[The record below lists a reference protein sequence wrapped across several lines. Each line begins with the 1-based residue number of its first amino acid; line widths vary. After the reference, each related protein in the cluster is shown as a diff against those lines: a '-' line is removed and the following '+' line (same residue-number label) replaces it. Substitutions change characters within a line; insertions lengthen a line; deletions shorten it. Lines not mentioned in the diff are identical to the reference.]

1 MVVINESSS
10 ENKLSLLSLSLFG
23 VGIILGAGIYAILGS
38 AAAAS
43 GASLWM
49 SFLFAAIVALL
60 TGLSYCELVTIYPK
74 AGAEYTYLKNAYPDK
89 EWAPFLLGFVLL
101 FAGCATAATISIG
114 FGNYLNQFVEI
125 SSWVSALGLLLVV
138 SIINSVGVQNSSKVN
153 IVFTLIEVIG
163 LIIVIWYGFNN
174 DNPVIKPTFMIS
186 TGTFSSAALI
196 FFVYLGF
203 EDIVN
208 LAEDTQN
215 PVKNIPKAIII
226 SLVVTTILYIAV
238 AIAVLLLTTPE
249 ILSTSNAPLSAA
261 LLKSAPQWVSTLNVI
276 ALFSTANTALI
287 TMLAVSR
294 MIFGIA
300 KQGDLPKFISLT
312 RGKKKIPL
320 NAILIIFILSGVF
333 LAVGDLEDLASVSS
347 FCALL
352 GFLSVNWVVIALRFK
367 KPELARPFKTPLNIG
382 KFPLIAGLGLLTVI
396 FMLTQFKLKT
406 FLFSLLVIMLGV
418 TYYYLKKKLFS
429 EA

>member
-1 MVVINESSS
+1 MVVSKESFS
-10 ENKLSLLSLSLFG
+10 EEKLSLFSLSLFG

-43 GASLWM
+43 GPSLWI
-49 SFLFAAIVALL
+49 SFLSAAIVALL
-60 TGLSYCELVTIYPK
+60 TGLSYCELATIYPK

-125 SSWVSALGLLLVV
+125 SSWVSALGLLLLV
-138 SIINSVGVQNSSKVN
+138 SIINSIGIQNSSKVN

-163 LIIVIWYGFNN
+163 LLIVIWYGFNHI
-174 DNPVIKPTFMIS
+174 NPVIKPTF
-186 TGTFSSAALI
+186 TLTAGTFSSAALI

-215 PVKNIPKAIII
+215 PEKNIPKAIII
-226 SLVVTTILYIAV
+226 SLIVTTILYIAV

-249 ILSTSNAPLSAA
+249 ILSKSNVPLSAA
-261 LLKSAPQWVSTLNVI
+261 LLKSAPQWVNTLNTI

-287 TMLAVSR
+287 TMLAVSK
-294 MIFGIA
+294 MAFGIA
-300 KQGDLPKFISLT
+300 KQGDLPKFISYT
-312 RGKKKIPL
+312 RGDKKIPL
-320 NAILIIFILSGVF
+320 NANLLIFILSGVF
-333 LAVGDLEDLASVSS
+333 LALGNLEDLASVSS

-352 GFLSVNWVVIALRFK
+352 GFLSVNWVVIVLRFK
-367 KPELARPFKTPLNIG
+367 KPELNRPFKTPLNIG
-382 KFPLIAGLGLLTVI
+382 KFPIIAGLGFLTVI
-396 FMLTQFKLKT
+396 LMLTQFKLKI
-406 FLFSLLVIMLGV
+406 LVFSFFVISLGM
-418 TYYYLKKKLFS
+418 TYYYLKKKLLFNS
-429 EA
+429 